1 MDATWAPRAKV
12 CCISSIWEAGIAMR
26 AGADAVGLV
35 SDMPSG
41 PGVIPEELIVEIARV
56 VRPPI
61 GSFLLT
67 SLTDA
72 DAIVDQQ
79 RRCRTNTIQICDRLT
94 RGTHDDLRASL
105 PGISLVQVIHVA
117 GPKSVDEAVA
127 VAPFVNAILLDSGN
141 PSLAIKELGGTGR
154 QHNWA
159 VSRSIRESVDV
170 PVFLAGGLNAGNVR
184 EAIETVGPYGVDVCS
199 GVRTDGLDEAGNRFS
214 RPCGPRNSS
223 GFRTSRRPHPPPG
236 C

>member
-1 MDATWAPRAKV
+1 MDKTRAPRIKV
-12 CCISSIWEAGIAMR
+12 CCISSIWEAWIAMR
-26 AGADAVGLV
+26 TGADAVGLV

-56 VRPPI
+56 VHPPVV
-61 GSFLLT
+61 SFLLT

-72 DAIVDQQ
+72 AAIVEQQ

-94 RGTHDDLRASL
+94 RGTHDDLRAAL

-117 GPKSVDEAVA
+117 GPESVDEAVA

-141 PSLAIKELGGTGR
+141 PSLSVKELGGTGR
-154 QHNWA
+154 QHDWE
-159 VSRSIRESVDV
+159 VSRNIREAVDV

-184 EAIETVGPYGVDVCS
+184 QAIETVGPYGLDVCS
-199 GVRTDGLDEAGNRFS
+199 GVRTDGRLDEAKLKAFLAAVRS
-214 RPCGPRNSS
+214 AV
-223 GFRTSRRPHPPPG
+223 
-236 C
+236 